1 MLFTCLT
8 DFVSLDFD
16 WDSDSSLSFL
26 SLSWWYTVLQ
36 WLFPTFLWLVDSH
49 SASLLPTMP
58 SCSYFLNNSPT
69 HIQTSS
75 IVFFILRWAYIHLTE
90 GDMGMLPCWCFFQ
103 CGDELNENLKLRC
116 FGDLSL
122 MFVFFTLWCSVKWN
136 NLWCWSFLFYLS
148 QI

>member
-1 MLFTCLT
+1 MFDRLCFSGFWLRLR
-8 DFVSLDFD
+8 FVIIFSI
-16 WDSDSSLSFL
+16 
-26 SLSWWYTVLQ
+26 TVLVVHRSSVTLPHFSMVSWQ
-36 WLFPTFLWLVDSH
+36 PLGKPTSNYSKLFLFFEQFSYPYPDLFH
-49 SASLLPTMP
+49 S
-58 SCSYFLNNSPT
+58 F
-69 HIQTSS
+69 
-75 IVFFILRWAYIHLTE
+75 VILRWAYIHLTE

-136 NLWCWSFLFYLS
+136 NLRCWSFLFYLS